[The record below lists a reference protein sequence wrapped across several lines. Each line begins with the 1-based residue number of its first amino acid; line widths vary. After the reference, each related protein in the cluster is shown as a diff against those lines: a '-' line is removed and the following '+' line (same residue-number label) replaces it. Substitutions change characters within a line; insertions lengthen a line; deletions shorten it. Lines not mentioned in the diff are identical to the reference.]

1 VANSSPNPKPPVKR
15 GVKFLM
21 ILFASRR
28 RIASVLA
35 IVVATKDQTS
45 CPLGDDIVIL
55 DLKAGLYFSLNN
67 VGALVWQLIQQPRS
81 VKDLRDAIL
90 ATFDVEREVCERD
103 LEALL
108 RDLASRNLVEI
119 RDAAAA

>member
-1 VANSSPNPKPPVKR
+1 MTNHS
-15 GVKFLM
+15 GVFMGTSL
-21 ILFASRR
+21 SD
-28 RIASVLA
+28 LA

-55 DLKAGLYFSLNN
+55 DLKAGLYFSLND

>member
-1 VANSSPNPKPPVKR
+1 
-15 GVKFLM
+15 
-21 ILFASRR
+21 
-28 RIASVLA
+28 
-35 IVVATKDQTS
+35 
-45 CPLGDDIVIL
+45 
-55 DLKAGLYFSLNN
+55 
-67 VGALVWQLIQQPRS
+67 